1 MGICPWLCA
10 HRPVTPPWLW
20 RLFLIALPIWLRQ
33 WVFCP
38 RMSHPDHDNSTS
50 QTHSPLSHGSPG
62 TVARSFSHT
71 DTHTRS
77 ERDRD
82 FKRPFVLPQT
92 SSHILHSH
100 TFIHVPSVPA
110 YSVTNWLEW
119 VIMKSTLFY
128 CLEKHQSR
136 NIHSYTFAISED
148 FTYADFGTKTDHIV
162 QIISSKFNAKTNTFD
177 INTYIRY

>member
-50 QTHSPLSHGSPG
+50 QTHSQVHSP
-62 TVARSFSHT
+62 TALREHSLSHT
-71 DTHTRS
+71 DTHTES

-82 FKRPFVLPQT
+82 FKHPFVLSQT
-92 SSHILHSH
+92 SSLILHSKH
-100 TFIHVPSVPA
+100 LHPCTQCACVQYYELTSVGHYVIYFVLLSRKASVKKQSPNISATPLPSLRTSHMHFLEPNRP
-110 YSVTNWLEW
+110 SCTNNF
-119 VIMKSTLFY
+119 K
-128 CLEKHQSR
+128 
-136 NIHSYTFAISED
+136 
-148 FTYADFGTKTDHIV
+148 
-162 QIISSKFNAKTNTFD
+162 QI
-177 INTYIRY
+177 

>member
-71 DTHTRS
+71 DTHTHTRS

-110 YSVTNWLEW
+110 YSIRNWLEW
-119 VIMKSTLFY
+119 VIMKSNLFY

-136 NIHSYTFAISED
+136 NISASFAISEN
-148 FTYADFGTKTDHIV
+148 FTYVVFGTKQTILY
-162 QIISSKFNAKTNTFD
+162 K
-177 INTYIRY
+177 